1 MAHKKE
7 ISEAL
12 KILDSKLSLPLVTY
26 LETCTHCAVCADS
39 CHLFHIDEDPIHMP
53 CFKADKLR
61 RVYKRHYTFSGKYLP
76 WLVGARDLTDEELD
90 GWVDS
95 VYQCTMCR
103 RCSIACPIG
112 IDNALVVR
120 TSRSILSAMG
130 KAPEMLEEH
139 TDNACKVG
147 SPLKVTKEEF
157 LDRLEWFE
165 EELQDELDDD
175 DYEIPID
182 KEGAEFLFIP
192 ASLEMMKFPQT
203 IISTLKI
210 FYASDV
216 NYTFSSVRYDVTN
229 YGVFNGD
236 DAATKSIA
244 MKDIEEAERLGI
256 RTLVV
261 SECGHAYR
269 ALRWEAPN
277 WLRKEYTFKVKD
289 IVELVHEWIR
299 DGRLKVDPM
308 LNPEK
313 VTYHDPCN
321 MGRNAGLFEEP
332 RDALTAA
339 VSDFIDMIPNRE
351 NNWCC
356 GGGGGMLSMPEY
368 DDNRLASGVKKA
380 EQVRETGA
388 SVLVTA
394 CANCQMQLGQ
404 VMEHFDVEAK
414 VESVTD
420 VVANALVMEKEA
432 IEAEAVM

>member
-1 MAHKKE
+1 M
-7 ISEAL
+7 
-12 KILDSKLSLPLVTY
+12 
-26 LETCTHCAVCADS
+26 
-39 CHLFHIDEDPIHMP
+39 
-53 CFKADKLR
+53 
-61 RVYKRHYTFSGKYLP
+61 
-76 WLVGARDLTDEELD
+76 
-90 GWVDS
+90 
-95 VYQCTMCR
+95 
-103 RCSIACPIG
+103 
-112 IDNALVVR
+112 
-120 TSRSILSAMG
+120 
-130 KAPEMLEEH
+130 
-139 TDNACKVG
+139 
-147 SPLKVTKEEF
+147 TKEEF

-380 EQVRETGA
+380 EQVWETGA